1 VLRKLDGAAKELVF
15 AARARDV
22 DEVLDAQRDQ
32 SLPGSEE
39 SGRRE
44 EQREE

>member
-1 VLRKLDGAAKELVF
+1 MLRKLDGAAKELAF
-15 AARARDV
+15 AARAREV
-22 DEVLDAQRDQ
+22 DEVLDAQRGQ
-32 SLPGSEE
+32 SLLGSEE